1 MSWTLC
7 TSMAAIKKAG
17 VSANSTIIADTATL
31 ALWSDETEGDVVART
46 DYDWVANYA
55 SLGTIAKGIVAE
67 TCSDLIGNK
76 IISYDQEGYTSRTE
90 SANMMIKNDDEA
102 QKNIATL
109 KDANVRK
116 KLGVNA

>member
-7 TSMAAIKKAG
+7 SSAAAIKKAG
-17 VSANSTIIADTATL
+17 ANANTTIIADAATL
-31 ALWSDETEGDVVART
+31 ALWSEETEGVVVART

-76 IISYDQEGYTSRTE
+76 IIDYDMANYTSRIEAQTII
-90 SANMMIKNDDEA
+90 IKNDDEA